1 MLDPIFIKWTLNPIV
16 ILDQKIQML
25 TTESEMCLFICVFVF
40 IWISVSQKYFVLF
53 HTLYQI
59 HPKTY
64 TQTSQ
69 KYQNLYPKKNQS
81 FHTNTS
87 RLFCFE
93 KIHMSFSM
101 IPGRAFV
108 TNPLSFID
116 NMGQEISVFILATLM
131 CNRTIVCPIFTWIT
145 TTPTLAM
152 KLPFF

>member
-1 MLDPIFIKWTLNPIV
+1 MFLFSFEFPYLKNILSCSIPYIKY
-16 ILDQKIQML
+16 ILKLTPKPPKNIKI
-25 TTESEMCLFICVFVF
+25 C
-40 IWISVSQKYFVLF
+40 
-53 HTLYQI
+53 
-59 HPKTY
+59 
-64 TQTSQ
+64 TQ
-69 KYQNLYPKKNQS
+69 KNQS